1 MEPAENLPKEP
12 LNLEIVA
19 EKPAEPAPYS
29 PTSAKKVEDFKD
41 VDVPE
46 VTSQKPALED
56 DPKGID

>member
-1 MEPAENLPKEP
+1 

-19 EKPAEPAPYS
+19 EKPAEPAPFS
-29 PTSAKKVEDFKD
+29 PSSAKKVEDFKD

-46 VTSQKPALED
+46 VTSQKPALAD